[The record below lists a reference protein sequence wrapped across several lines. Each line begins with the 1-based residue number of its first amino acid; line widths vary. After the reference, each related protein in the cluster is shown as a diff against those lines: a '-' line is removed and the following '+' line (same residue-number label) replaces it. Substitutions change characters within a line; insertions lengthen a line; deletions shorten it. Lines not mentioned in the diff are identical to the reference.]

1 MSKIITV
8 NGLIFNIYDLDTNET
23 VRNRIAVS
31 MNTLPKYLYFENSLD
46 INSNKEIT
54 VENIIDIIDNLTDT
68 KFIDFY
74 EEIKHK
80 LNDNITKIELL
91 YLYIKFYVEK
101 THVPHEYKKM
111 LYSEQYGIIDDLYD
125 NYKEYLNESTI
136 DIDKLIKDF
145 NRKIKIE

>member
-8 NGLIFNIYDLDTNET
+8 NELRFNIYDLDTNET

-46 INSNKEIT
+46 INSNTEIT

-91 YLYIKFYVEK
+91 YLYIKFYVKK
-101 THVPHEYKKM
+101 TYVLHEYEK
-111 LYSEQYGIIDDLYD
+111 LIYSEQYGIIDELYD
-125 NYKEYLNESTI
+125 NYKEYLKESTS
-136 DIDKLIKDF
+136 DIDK
-145 NRKIKIE
+145 